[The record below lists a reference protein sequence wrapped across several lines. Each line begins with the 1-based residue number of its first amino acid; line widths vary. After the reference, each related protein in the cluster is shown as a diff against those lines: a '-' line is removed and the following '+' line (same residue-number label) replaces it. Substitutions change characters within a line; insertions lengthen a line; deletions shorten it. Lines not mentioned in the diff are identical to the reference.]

1 MARNPSIFISYA
13 FLTPCSRRRQ
23 NGLPARPA
31 RRTSSPAG
39 ESISA
44 KTGYGASATSPLPSG
59 ERDGVRGN
67 RGRFTKYWYV
77 CISLIILGFFL
88 SGCPKK
94 VVKIPPIEV
103 PPVRDPVA
111 KLLDAFS
118 SAESLQAK
126 ASIRIDTVR
135 KGEELKFLLNG
146 VVLYKKPD
154 KIRILGYHPF
164 GMGVFD
170 VLYRGG
176 EFLIFSPLQNRA
188 YTGEISE
195 YRDLIAKADIRIST
209 EKPEGSEVP
218 DRIRIEMPEKATRV
232 DVKLKEISINSS
244 LSEDAFQWDAPE
256 GVEIKPLAQFLKGK
270 KLE

>member
-1 MARNPSIFISYA
+1 MIRRPWFVILSL
-13 FLTPCSRRRQ
+13 FL
-23 NGLPARPA
+23 LV
-31 RRTSSPAG
+31 
-39 ESISA
+39 
-44 KTGYGASATSPLPSG
+44 L
-59 ERDGVRGN
+59 
-67 RGRFTKYWYV
+67 
-77 CISLIILGFFL
+77 FL

-94 VVKIPPIEV
+94 VAKIPSIEV
-103 PPVRDPVA
+103 PPVKDPMA
-111 KLLDAFS
+111 KLLEAFS

-126 ASIRIDTVR
+126 ASIRLDTVR

-146 VVLYKKPD
+146 IVLYEKPD
-154 KIRILGYHPF
+154 KLRILGYHPF

-176 EFLIFSPLQNRA
+176 EFFLFSPLQNRA

-195 YRDLIAKADIRIST
+195 FGDLIAKANIKIST

-218 DRIRIEMPEKATRV
+218 NRIRIEMPEKETRV
-232 DVKLKEISINSS
+232 DVKLKEISINQS
-244 LSEDAFQWDAPE
+244 LPKDAFQWVAPE

>member
-1 MARNPSIFISYA
+1 LREENSEVTRRSWFVTLNL
-13 FLTPCSRRRQ
+13 FL
-23 NGLPARPA
+23 LV
-31 RRTSSPAG
+31 
-39 ESISA
+39 
-44 KTGYGASATSPLPSG
+44 L
-59 ERDGVRGN
+59 
-67 RGRFTKYWYV
+67 
-77 CISLIILGFFL
+77 FL

-111 KLLDAFS
+111 KLLEAFS
-118 SAESLQAK
+118 SVESLHAK
-126 ASIRIDTVR
+126 ASIRVDTVR

-146 VVLYKKPD
+146 IVLYEKPD

-195 YRDLIAKADIRIST
+195 YRDLIAKANVKISA

-218 DRIRIEMPEKATRV
+218 NRIRIEMPEKETRV
-232 DVKLKEISINSS
+232 DVKLKEISINPS
-244 LSEDAFQWDAPE
+244 LSENAFQWDAPE

-270 KLE
+270 KFE